1 MSEELKKINVVEN
14 QFSVESTDIKLPS
27 TTSTPSTASTPSTP
41 STSSTSLNASTPQ
54 HLNTSWDLEIKPQSH
69 LLDINFKD
77 LWRYRDLLWMFVK
90 RDFTAQYKQTILGPL
105 WHFIQPLFTT
115 IVFLVVF
122 TNIAKI
128 PTDGV
133 SPVLFYMSGITI
145 WNYFSSCLTAT
156 SNTFVANAGI
166 FGKVYFPRLIMPLS
180 IVTSNVVKFGIQFL
194 LLLSV
199 MLWYKLSSLA
209 PSTSLNLSQP
219 LSTFS
224 TFSTSSTS
232 STFSTLLLIPLLI
245 LIMAG
250 LGLGI
255 GIIIS
260 SMTTKY
266 RDLTVL
272 IGFAV
277 QLLMYATPV
286 VYPLSA
292 ITDERLKFWINL
304 NPLTPLI
311 EAFRYAMLGAGSF
324 DISGILYSIGFMLV
338 TLFLGLLIFSKVERT
353 FMDTV

>member
-1 MSEELKKINVVEN
+1 M
-14 QFSVESTDIKLPS
+14 
-27 TTSTPSTASTPSTP
+27 
-41 STSSTSLNASTPQ
+41 
-54 HLNTSWDLEIKPQSH
+54 
-69 LLDINFKD
+69 LDINLKEV
-77 LWRYRDLLWMFVK
+77 WKYRDLLWMFVK

-115 IVFLVVF
+115 VVFMVVF

-128 PTDGV
+128 STDGV
-133 SPVLFYMSGITI
+133 PPVLFYMSGITI
-145 WNYFSSCLTAT
+145 WNYFSSCLNAT

-166 FGKVYFPRLIMPLS
+166 FGKVYFPRLVMPLS
-180 IVTSNVVKFGIQFL
+180 VVASNIVKFGIQFL
-194 LLLSV
+194 LLLAA
-199 MLWYKLSSLA
+199 MLWFKLTSST
-209 PSTSLNLSQP
+209 P
-219 LSTFS
+219 
-224 TFSTSSTS
+224 STSSTS
-232 STFSTLLLIPLLI
+232 STLSTPSTFSTIALIPTII

-250 LGLGI
+250 LGLGL

-286 VYPLSA
+286 VYPLST
-292 ITDERLKFWINL
+292 ITDARLKFWITL
-304 NPLTPLI
+304 NPLTPLV

-324 DISGILYSIGFMLV
+324 DIASFGYSIGFMIV